1 MSYQNNNIIESQ
13 MLPPR
18 ISLPLGEKQ
27 GKAFISFASAGC
39 GDPDLLT
46 IKAAKVLQQAEV
58 ILTDRLVSK
67 EILDRYVKYSATIV
81 YVGKQAYKEGSTKQA
96 TINELLVQY
105 AQLGKKIVRLKGGD
119 SSIFGNILDELETVT
134 KHNIPFEIIPGVT
147 AALGAAAYGGIPLT
161 ARNYAN
167 AVRFLTYWKK
177 DAISENYWQELA
189 QTDDTLVFYMSSEV
203 LPEVVFHLTK
213 NNISA
218 EKKLAI
224 IEQATTPQQ
233 QITISDLYDFK
244 KNGLENKT
252 FASPTLIIIGKVVNL
267 HERFKWFLERG
278 GEKEREKESKKGKEQ
293 ESKREGERKREG
305 ESKIEGE
312 SKKEGEKES
321 VLKERKECY
330 FKEIS

>member
-18 ISLPLGEKQ
+18 ISLPLGEKR

-58 ILTDRLVSK
+58 VLTDRLVSK

-177 DAISENYWQELA
+177 DAISENYWNELA

-213 NNISA
+213 NNISP

-233 QITISDLYDFK
+233 QITISDLYDFE
-244 KNGLENKT
+244 KNGLENKI
-252 FASPTLIIIGKVVNL
+252 FASPTLIIIGKVVAL
-267 HERFKWFLERG
+267 QERFKWFLE
-278 GEKEREKESKKGKEQ
+278 GESKKEREK

-312 SKKEGEKES
+312 SKKEREKES